1 LISDI
6 AVVDQVLGTHAG
18 ALGGDLVAYRN
29 HVYRVV
35 NLCVRLASAT
45 GEELHRIAIAAVFHD
60 LGIWT
65 AGTFDYLRPSV
76 ALAKAYLLRS
86 SAVDLVPEVEA
97 MILEHH
103 KISPYRGASQP
114 LVEAFRKADWI
125 DVSRGFLIFGIPRRF
140 VAELYAKWPSAGF
153 HRRLVQLS
161 LSRFRSNPWSPLPMV
176 RW

>member
-1 LISDI
+1 LISDV
-6 AVVDQVLGTHAG
+6 AVVDQVLGAHAG
-18 ALGGDLVAYRN
+18 SLGGDLVAYKN

-45 GEELHRIAIAAVFHD
+45 AEELHRIAIAAVFHD

-65 AGTFDYLRPSV
+65 AGTFDYLSPSV

-86 SAVDLVPEVEA
+86 SAVDLLPEVEA

-103 KISPYRGASQP
+103 KISPYRGPSQP

-125 DVSRGFLIFGIPRRF
+125 DVSRGFLTFGIPRRF
-140 VAELYAKWPSAGF
+140 VAELYARWPSAGF

-161 LSRFRSNPWSPLPMV
+161 LGRFRSNPWSPLPMV

>member
-1 LISDI
+1 MISDI
-6 AVVDQVLGTHAG
+6 AVLDDVLGAHTS
-18 ALGGDLVAYRN
+18 ALGDDFVAYRN

-35 NLCVRLASAT
+35 NLCLRLASAT
-45 GEELHRIAIAAVFHD
+45 ADEVHRIAVAAVFHD

-86 SAVDLVPEVEA
+86 STPELVPEVET

-125 DVSRGFLIFGIPRRF
+125 DVSRGLLRFGMPRRF

-161 LSRFRSNPWSPLPMV
+161 LQRFRSNPWTPLPMV